1 MGSGARRSFSAIF
14 TAKVTVDANA
24 AGMTLA
30 EASKKCGRPELF
42 NADPGK
48 QCTSESPTSAFK
60 ARVVQISMADKG
72 AWRMAL

>member
-1 MGSGARRSFSAIF
+1 
-14 TAKVTVDANA
+14 
-24 AGMTLA
+24 MTLA
-30 EASKKCGRPELF
+30 EASAESGRPEMF

-72 AWRMAL
+72 AWRMDL